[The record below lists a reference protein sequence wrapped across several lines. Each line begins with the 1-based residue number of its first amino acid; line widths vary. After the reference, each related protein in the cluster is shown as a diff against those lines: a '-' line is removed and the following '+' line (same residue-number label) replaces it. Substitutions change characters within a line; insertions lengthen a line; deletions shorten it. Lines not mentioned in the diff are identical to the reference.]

1 MTAHEKHNGAPDI
14 DGEYRHQ
21 NGCDDA
27 PHDQR
32 MPFPLP
38 DLVNQAQRMMAQMLD
53 LFSVQRQAAC
63 MEEMYAQLDE
73 GNKQEQVERR
83 DRVGSNL

>member
-1 MTAHEKHNGAPDI
+1 MTAHEQHNGAPDI

-21 NGCDDA
+21 NRCDDA

-53 LFSVQRQAAC
+53 LFSVQRQAAS
-63 MEEMYAQLDE
+63 MEEMYTQLDE

>member
-1 MTAHEKHNGAPDI
+1 MPTHEQYNGAPDI

-53 LFSVQRQAAC
+53 LFSVQRQTAS

-73 GNKQEQVERR
+73 GNKQKQVERC
-83 DRVGSNL
+83 DRMGSDL